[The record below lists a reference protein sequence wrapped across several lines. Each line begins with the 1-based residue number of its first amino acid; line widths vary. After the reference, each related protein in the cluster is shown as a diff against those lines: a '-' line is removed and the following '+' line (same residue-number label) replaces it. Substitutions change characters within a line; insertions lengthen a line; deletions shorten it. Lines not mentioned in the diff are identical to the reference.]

1 MANDTRLSSENLIH
15 KPLTINNFLQI
26 NRLDSKKSYNRII
39 TTAESLQM
47 DPVTITAALS
57 VAKSAFTAIK
67 NGFAV
72 GKDIESMGKDLS
84 RWMGALSDV
93 DNAEKTTKNASAL
106 QKLFKGKE
114 IEASAIEA
122 FTAKKKLE
130 QQRQEL
136 KTFINFH
143 YGANSWNEILHMEG
157 QIRKQRQKE
166 IYERQELIR
175 KIWEW
180 IGIVVLCA
188 SIIGFITLLAYLY
201 INKN

>member
-1 MANDTRLSSENLIH
+1 MANDTRLSFYNLIH
-15 KPLTINNFLQI
+15 KPLTINNFLEI
-26 NRLDSKKSYNRII
+26 NRLDIKKSYNRII
-39 TTAESLQM
+39 TTAERLQM

-143 YGANSWNEILHMEG
+143 YGSNSWNEILKMEG
-157 QIRKQRQKE
+157 EIRKKRQQD

-180 IGIVVLCA
+180 IGIVILCA
-188 SIIGFITLLAYLY
+188 SIIGFITLLVYLY
-201 INKN
+201 VNKN

>member
-26 NRLDSKKSYNRII
+26 NRLDIKKSYNRII

-143 YGANSWNEILHMEG
+143 YGSNSWNEILKMEG
-157 QIRKQRQKE
+157 EIRKKRQQD

-180 IGIVVLCA
+180 IGIVILCA

-201 INKN
+201 VNKN